1 MRPGL
6 GRISYWE
13 IVIKNLRM
21 TIENFT
27 RYNFWNLPQKPALQT
42 LKVVEILV
50 DARFIK
56 VIEMIL
62 IVCLLFY

>member
-1 MRPGL
+1 
-6 GRISYWE
+6 
-13 IVIKNLRM
+13 M